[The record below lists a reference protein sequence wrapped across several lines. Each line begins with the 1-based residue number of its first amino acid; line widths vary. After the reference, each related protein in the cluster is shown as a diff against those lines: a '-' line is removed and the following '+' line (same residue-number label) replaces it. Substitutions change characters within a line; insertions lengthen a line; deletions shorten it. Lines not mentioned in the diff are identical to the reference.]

1 MTMGYLRKH
10 QLFALVPLLISAYFF
25 GASMKMP
32 RDAALLPQILAVLV
46 ACFSVAMIFN
56 ATKDAPAREKEAAE
70 NPPAK
75 INVQHVV
82 VFVAA
87 IAVYIYL
94 IPILGYFIA
103 TPLYMV
109 VMYAYLKAI
118 GLLKSI
124 IISVCFSAF
133 IYALFVWF
141 LKLPIPVGVLEH
153 FMGY

>member
-1 MTMGYLRKH
+1 M
-10 QLFALVPLLISAYFF
+10 
-25 GASMKMP
+25 
-32 RDAALLPQILAVLV
+32 PQIKSQMKRVKTNNKAHKLIVSKKSALKSSIKAVLAAV
-46 ACFSVAMIFN
+46 
-56 ATKDAPAREKEAAE
+56 DAQDKEAAE

-141 LKLPIPVGVLEH
+141 LKLPIPVGFLEH